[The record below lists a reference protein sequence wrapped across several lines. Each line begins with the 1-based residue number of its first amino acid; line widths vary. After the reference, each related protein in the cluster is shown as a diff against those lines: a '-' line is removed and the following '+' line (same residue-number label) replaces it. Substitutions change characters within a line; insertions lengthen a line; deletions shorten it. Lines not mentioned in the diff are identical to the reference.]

1 MLESLRLLIA
11 IVLQP
16 FENLSTKV
24 VQATELFDV
33 KVGAHFGA
41 LQELS
46 HAWWHRR

>member
-11 IVLQP
+11 IFLQP

-24 VQATELFDV
+24 VQETKLFNV
-33 KVGAHFGA
+33 QVGAHFGV

-46 HAWWHRR
+46 RAWWH